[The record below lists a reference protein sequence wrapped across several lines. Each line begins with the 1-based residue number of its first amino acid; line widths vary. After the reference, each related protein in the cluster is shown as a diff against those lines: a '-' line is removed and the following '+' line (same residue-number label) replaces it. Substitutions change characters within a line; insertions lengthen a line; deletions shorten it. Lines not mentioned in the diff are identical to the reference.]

1 MIDLL
6 QIISDYYLV
15 SPVMVRSKNRQRKY
29 IKTKQMI
36 CLLSNSKDQDI
47 ADLLRISRSNVVNSR
62 KAISNNIRFDKQL
75 QSEYKQLERQ
85 LLINEIS

>member
-1 MIDLL
+1 MIYLL

-29 IKTKQMI
+29 IKAKQMI
-36 CLLSNSKDQDI
+36 CLLSNNKDQDI
-47 ADLLRISRSNVVNSR
+47 ADLLKISRANVVNSR
-62 KAISNNIRFDKQL
+62 KAISNNMRFDKQL